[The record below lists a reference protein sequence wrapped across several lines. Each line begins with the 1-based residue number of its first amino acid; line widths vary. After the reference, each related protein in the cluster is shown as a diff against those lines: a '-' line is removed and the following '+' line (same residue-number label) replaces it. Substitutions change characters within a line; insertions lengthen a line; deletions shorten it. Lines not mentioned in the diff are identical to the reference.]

1 VRGFC
6 LSIAALALAAPAQG
20 QLQVRSEQPIA
31 VERSYREAF
40 PGAVRGRDFIVH
52 VFEPLPQTAGGGNP
66 PQPVRTVYV
75 LYSGLS
81 PVVQGL
87 IARRYEGV
95 RLVHVAPV
103 DGEHIEPRLD
113 GPFDQALLRFVT
125 DVVRPRVESRGAGA
139 SLVSALVGWTGAGSF
154 VIEAAA
160 RAPNAFTMF
169 AAADA
174 SFSPAF
180 VERVRGAV
188 QPPGE
193 RTWATKLLM
202 SWSAAPHMFEQ
213 PGRSIGPAFQAAGHQ
228 AQWMENRTEE
238 AFLLDV
244 IRRMGGT

>member
-20 QLQVRSEQPIA
+20 QLQIRSEQPIA

-40 PGAVRGRDFIVH
+40 PGAVRGRDFVVH
-52 VFEPLPQTAGGGNP
+52 VFEPLAPAAGSGNP
-66 PQPVRTVYV
+66 PQPVRTAYV

-81 PVVQGL
+81 PIVQGL

-95 RLVHVAPV
+95 RLVHIAPV
-103 DGEHIEPRLD
+103 DGEHIEARLD
-113 GPFDQALLRFVT
+113 GPFDEALLRFVT
-125 DVVRPRVESRGAGA
+125 EVVRPRVESRGAGT
-139 SLVSALVGWTGAGSF
+139 SQVSALVGWTGAGSF

-160 RAPNAFTMF
+160 RVPGAFTMF
-169 AAADA
+169 AAGDPA
-174 SFSPAF
+174 FSPAF

-188 QPPGE
+188 QPPAD

-202 SWSAAPHMFEQ
+202 SWRAAPHMFEQ

-228 AQWMENRTEE
+228 AQWIENQTEE
-238 AFLLDV
+238 AFLLKV
-244 IRRMGGT
+244 VQRMGGT